1 MEEFL
6 QQLNES
12 QREAVLYN
20 EGPSL
25 VIAGAGSGK
34 TRVLTYKIAWLLQN
48 GISPYNIL
56 ALTFTNKAAREMKS
70 RIAPI
75 VGEDT
80 ARRLWM
86 GTFHSIFSR
95 ILRREAE
102 QIGFRS
108 DFTVYD
114 AQDSKN
120 LIRAI
125 IKEKQL
131 DDKIYK
137 PASIQARIS
146 KVKNAL
152 ITPERYLQDKEL
164 INYDHFT
171 HKSATADIYL
181 TYRNRCKT
189 AGVMDFDDL
198 LLYTYLL
205 FQEKPEIIDRY
216 RNQFRFILV
225 DEYQDTNSAQHE
237 IVRQLAAEHH
247 RICVVGDD
255 AQSIYSFR
263 GANIGNILDFQNT
276 YPESK
281 LFKLEQNYRS
291 TQTIVKAA
299 NSLIDKNK
307 EQIPKTIYSRKSTGD
322 AIPVINAYSDL
333 EEGHIVAG
341 RIAEMRMLHHYE
353 YKNFVILYRTN
364 AQSRIFEEALRK
376 INIPYRIYGGLSFY
390 QRKEIKDI
398 IAYMRLTVNPN
409 DEEALKRVINYPA
422 RGIGDTTV
430 NKIVTT
436 ATAHNAGLWEVLS
449 NPLKYNLNI
458 NSGTAKKL
466 EGFRAIIER
475 LTETALTQNACETGR
490 TIVKETGLM
499 GELYEDRTPEGLSRV
514 QNVEELISSL
524 NEFVSS
530 RREEGVP
537 DVSTGDFLAEISLLT
552 DQDTDKD
559 ENANRVTMMTIH
571 SAKGLEF
578 KNVFVVGL
586 EEHLFPSER
595 CMQNPREIE
604 EERRLFYVALTRA
617 EENVFLTYAKNRFHN
632 GQSQSCE
639 PSRFLK
645 DIDRQ
650 YLRIPADTAF
660 GHSRIQSPLISSRPR
675 IEAEQ
680 ETYTPPRKLSRVD
693 TEPAGVV
700 QHQCIGDLQVGD
712 FIRHERFGIGKVT
725 ALTGENENAK
735 ASVTFDNFGSKQL
748 LLKFARFEIVKK

>member
-1 MEEFL
+1 VEAFL

-34 TRVLTYKIAWLLQN
+34 TRVLTYKIAWMLQN

-70 RIAPI
+70 RIARMAD
-75 VGEDT
+75 EDT

-86 GTFHSIFSR
+86 GTFHSLFSR

-102 QIGFRS
+102 HTGFRS
-108 DFTVYD
+108 DFTIYD

-120 LIRAI
+120 LLKAI

-131 DDKIYK
+131 DDKVYK
-137 PASIQARIS
+137 PASIQAHIS
-146 KVKNAL
+146 KVKNEL
-152 ITPERYLQDKEL
+152 ITPERYLADKEL
-164 INYDHFT
+164 IEYDNFT
-171 HKSATADIYL
+171 HKPAIADIYM

-205 FQEKPEIIDRY
+205 FDENPEIKARY

-237 IVRQLAAEHH
+237 IVRQLTTEQHS
-247 RICVVGDD
+247 ICVVGDD

-263 GANIGNILDFQNT
+263 GANIGNILDFRKT

-291 TQTIVKAA
+291 TQIIVKAA

-307 EQIPKTIYSRKSTGD
+307 EQIPKHIYSRKSPGD
-322 AIPVINAYSDL
+322 AIPVICAYSDL
-333 EEGHIVAG
+333 EEGYIVAG
-341 RIAEMRMLHHYE
+341 RIAEMRMIRHCE
-353 YKNFVILYRTN
+353 YKDFVILYRTN

-430 NKIVTT
+430 NKIVAT
-436 ATAHNAGLWEVLS
+436 ATTHNVGLWEVLAD
-449 NPLKYNLNI
+449 PLKYNLNI

-466 EGFRAIIER
+466 ESFRKIIYR
-475 LTETALTQNACETGR
+475 LAEIALTQDACETGR
-490 TIVKETGLM
+490 AIVKETGLL

-514 QNVEELISSL
+514 QNVEELMSSL
-524 NEFVSS
+524 NAFVSS
-530 RREEGVP
+530 RREEGIREI
-537 DVSTGDFLAEISLLT
+537 STGDFLAEISLLT
-552 DQDTDKD
+552 DQDTDK
-559 ENANRVTMMTIH
+559 NAHADWVTMMTIH

-578 KNVFVVGL
+578 KNVFIVGL
-586 EEHLFPSER
+586 EEQLFPSER
-595 CMQNPREIE
+595 SMQNPRNIE

-617 EENVFLTYAKNRFHN
+617 EETVFLTYARNRFRN
-632 GQSQSCE
+632 GQSQSCV

-650 YLRIPADTAF
+650 YLHIPADAAF
-660 GHSRIQSPLISSRPR
+660 GHSPVQPSFSAPHSQTKPER
-675 IEAEQ
+675 
-680 ETYTPPRKLSRVD
+680 YTSLRKLAREEN
-693 TEPAGVV
+693 EPDVTV
-700 QHQCIGDLQVGD
+700 QHQSIGPLQVGYR
-712 FIRHERFGIGKVT
+712 IRHERFGAGKIT

-735 ASVTFDNFGSKQL
+735 AVVLFDNFGSKQL
-748 LLKFARFEIVKK
+748 LLKFARFEIIKE